1 MRCLKILF
9 YIERVIVYYAGDV
22 SRSRICAAE
31 KKRKEE
37 KKAAEAMKGLWKY
50 ERERKSERTLCQF

>member
-9 YIERVIVYYAGDV
+9 YTERDIAYYTGDV
-22 SRSRICAAE
+22 SRSRICSAE

-37 KKAAEAMKGLWKY
+37 KKAAEAMKDLRKY